1 MTKKELIAAAGGMPI
16 LNITDFLL
24 DQLKAVGR
32 AEKIGEDG
40 QNWEAYR
47 VGSLVCV
54 NGPKCPITEAICE
67 RVYIPGKYADDSRTP
82 EEILE
87 HTGLGIKVKRGFKTW
102 GWLAEKAIE
111 SELTGKPLKAI
122 FRPYNQYGGKWASRS
137 YYKIPEGL
145 NEACARL
152 GLTYELKNDATR
164 GGKAG
169 DYLEFRGNKRHE

>member
-32 AEKIGEDG
+32 AEKIGENG

-47 VGSLVCV
+47 VGSIVCV
-54 NGPKCPITEAICE
+54 NGPRCPLTEAISE

-82 EEILE
+82 EEIIQKTALAVK
-87 HTGLGIKVKRGFKTW
+87 IKSGCKTW

-111 SELTGKPLKAI
+111 SELAGKPLKAI
-122 FRPYNQYGGKWASRS
+122 FRPYNQYGGKWASKS

-145 NEACARL
+145 DDVCKRL
-152 GLTYELKNDATR
+152 GLVYELKNDAPR

-169 DYLEFRGNKRHE
+169 DYLEFRKSEK